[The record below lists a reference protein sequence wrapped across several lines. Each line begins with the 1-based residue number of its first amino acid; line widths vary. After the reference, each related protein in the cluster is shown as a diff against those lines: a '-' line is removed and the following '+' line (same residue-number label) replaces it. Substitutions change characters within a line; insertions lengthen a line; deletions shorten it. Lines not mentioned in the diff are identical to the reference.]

1 MIAAQLDADDP
12 PEAAR
17 ALQRLQG
24 GGTEH
29 HQAIHQIAAHLFE
42 VMFPLL
48 KEGKAF
54 DLQRSRKRLR
64 RSGREARCTRLRG
77 PE

>member
-1 MIAAQLDADDP
+1 MIAAQLGADGP
-12 PEAAR
+12 PETAR
-17 ALQRLQG
+17 APRRLQRG

-54 DLQRSRKRLR
+54 DIQRSRIRLR
-64 RSGREARCTRLRG
+64 RLGR
-77 PE
+77 